1 MTKLSIKSRLALLT
15 MMPIVVITWF
25 ALLQF
30 SHTTQ
35 QVERLNLTVN
45 NIHTLKTI
53 SDAANFVYRSVR
65 ERQHQKTDVLSVELE
80 LHQQEVQQFYNQFA
94 RNPNT
99 RDFALEWKEEALNV
113 FSSPLDEVVESGDIA
128 YQMMTLML
136 KSVNREYHQLESDE
150 SQWTQ
155 DIIAHLAELSFWT
168 QKEAWLTYTLAISG
182 HTQPNRDKLMMV
194 VDKQQDS
201 LDSFLLLGADS
212 QQVAKLLDFFQS
224 TRYQQNVQRRAIL
237 VEGKMSQV
245 ELQSYLVDL
254 DYRLQRLLQLIK
266 GFSIQAEERLMS
278 AVEDEKRELVII
290 NVTVFLVVAL
300 LCFLGGATWFRVRSK
315 LGAILYA
322 LSGRDEKDSSSSKIT
337 VDGSDEFTEFAK
349 QVNKIIE
356 EQRLRTGELVKTR
369 ESAIAAN
376 RAKSVFLAN
385 MSHEIRTPL
394 NGIIGMTEIL
404 SHSAL
409 DSQQQEVLD
418 NIDTSSHS
426 LLILLNDILDLS
438 KIESGNLNLSLT
450 EADIREVIYQS
461 LILFHSK
468 ATSKSIEL
476 HVNLDE
482 SIPALVKADDH
493 RIKQIITN
501 LLSNAIKF
509 TDDGYISV
517 DVGYQRKSASK
528 GALHFKVT
536 DTGIGI
542 DESQLS
548 NIFKPFTQ
556 EDDSITRQFGGTG
569 LGLAICRQLVSMMGG
584 ELKAQSTKGYGSSFE
599 FSIEV
604 EIVSRQLWRSQVVKR
619 GLLISDNYRY
629 SPQLERECRLA
640 GIVLTGVDDAKDAC
654 GLKGEFDVVF
664 YCYSLHQNINKDL
677 EQLEARFPLEKVV
690 VCQHHL
696 FSTHISLDRVHAL
709 LTQPFLGKRFQAA
722 ISELAE
728 IQLRKSQSLAEIA
741 VNAQPLDQYVA
752 GKHKRILIAEDNLMN
767 QKIASFFLEKAGYD
781 YLITSNGKEALD
793 AITQGGEFDAILMDC
808 MMPVMDGLTAT
819 EEIRRWEDKT
829 KKHKTT
835 IIALTASVLE
845 EDIQKCFSAG
855 MDAYLPKPY
864 KSHQL
869 FELFKELKLA

>member
-1 MTKLSIKSRLALLT
+1 MITKLSIKSRLALLT

-128 YQMMTLML
+128 YQMMALML
-136 KSVNREYHQLESDE
+136 KSVNREYHQLESDD

-182 HTQPNRDKLMMV
+182 YTQPNRDTLIKV
-194 VDKQQDS
+194 VDKQQES

-212 QQVAKLLDFFQS
+212 QQVFKLLDFFQS
-224 TRYQQNVQRRAIL
+224 TRYRQNVQSRSQLID
-237 VEGKMSQV
+237 GKMSQV
-245 ELQSYLVDL
+245 ELQFYLVDL
-254 DYRLQRLLQLIK
+254 DYRLQRLLLLIK

-278 AVEDEKRELVII
+278 AVEYEKRELVII
-290 NVTVFLVVAL
+290 NVTVLLVVTL
-300 LCFLGGATWFRVRSK
+300 LCFLGGTTWFRVHSK
-315 LGAILYA
+315 LGAILHA
-322 LSGRDEKDSSSSKIT
+322 LRGRGERGSSAKIT
-337 VDGSDEFTEFAK
+337 VDGNDEFTEFAR
-349 QVNKIIE
+349 QLNNIIE
-356 EQRLRTGELVKTR
+356 EQSLKTDELVKTR

-404 SHSAL
+404 SHSEL
-409 DSQQQEVLD
+409 DSHQQEILE

-450 EADIREVIYQS
+450 EADVREVIYQS

-468 ATSKSIEL
+468 ATSKNIEL

-517 DVGYQRKSASK
+517 DVGYQRKSAGK
-528 GALHFKVT
+528 GELHFKVT

-584 ELKAQSTKGYGSSFE
+584 ELKAQSSKGYGSSFE
-599 FSIEV
+599 FSVEV

-640 GIVLTGVDDAKDAC
+640 GIELKGVDDAKGAC
-654 GLKGEFDVVF
+654 DLKDDFDVVF